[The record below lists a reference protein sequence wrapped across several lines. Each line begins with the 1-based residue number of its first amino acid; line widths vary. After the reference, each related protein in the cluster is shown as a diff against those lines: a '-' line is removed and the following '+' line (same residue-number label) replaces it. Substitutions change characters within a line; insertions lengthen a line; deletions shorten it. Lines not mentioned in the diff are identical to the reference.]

1 MKIETAVQVT
11 KWASFVDHIKNNR
24 IEYLLVLGIF
34 HIIGITSKVYSHAE
48 GVCM

>member
-1 MKIETAVQVT
+1 MQKEIIAVS
-11 KWASFVDHIKNNR
+11 KWASFVDHVKNNR

-34 HIIGITSKVYSHAE
+34 HIIGLTSKVYGHAS